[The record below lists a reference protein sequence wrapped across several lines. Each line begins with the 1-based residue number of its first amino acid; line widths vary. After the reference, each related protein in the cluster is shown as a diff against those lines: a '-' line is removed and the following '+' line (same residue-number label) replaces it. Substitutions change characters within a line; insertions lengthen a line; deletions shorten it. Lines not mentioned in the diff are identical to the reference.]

1 MRASCSLLT
10 VHPFLFVCRAAKKKT
25 RVFTDLQEGLFPA
38 MNEYKD
44 LLFTGR
50 TGQNAAEIRSLYVLH
65 AINHLLK
72 YALKGVL
79 VGVRTKFCLDTERR
93 VARTERATPS

>member
-1 MRASCSLLT
+1 
-10 VHPFLFVCRAAKKKT
+10 VCRAAKKKT
-25 RVFTDLQEGLFPA
+25 RVFTDLQEGLFPV

-72 YALKGVL
+72 YALNVSWRSHEIRG
-79 VGVRTKFCLDTERR
+79 FCLDTERR

>member
-1 MRASCSLLT
+1 VRASGSLLT
-10 VHPFLFVCRAAKKKT
+10 VHPFLFVCPAAKKKT
-25 RVFTDLQEGLFPA
+25 RVFTDLQEGLFPV

-72 YALKGVL
+72 YALSGVCTIPWL
-79 VGVRTKFCLDTERR
+79 LSRY
-93 VARTERATPS
+93 